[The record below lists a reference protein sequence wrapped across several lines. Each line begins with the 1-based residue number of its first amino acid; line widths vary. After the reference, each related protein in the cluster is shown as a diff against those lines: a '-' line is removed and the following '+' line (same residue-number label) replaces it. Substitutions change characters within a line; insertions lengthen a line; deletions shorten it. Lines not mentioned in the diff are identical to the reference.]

1 MLKKLFAGFLV
12 SLLFLAAAEPEGLTL
27 DNYFQLTK
35 VRLQAAAIEW
45 QARIAAAQ
53 QAKGDRKML
62 LTRSNAISK
71 EYAGYHRQ
79 LHAKFDTNPIA
90 FVRFGTEHAR
100 EIDSYLAGNPQVKQE
115 IDSLRQTVEGLMQT
129 FDSLAAPMLAGGQ
142 K

>member
-1 MLKKLFAGFLV
+1 MLKRLFIGLLV
-12 SLLFLAAAEPEGLTL
+12 SLCFLTAAEPGDFTL

-79 LHAKFDTNPIA
+79 FHAKFGTNPITYM
-90 FVRFGTEHAR
+90 RFGTEHAK
-100 EIDSYLAGNPQVKQE
+100 EIDSYLEENPQVKQE

-129 FDSLAAPMLAGGQ
+129 FDSISAPMLAGGQ